1 MARLYDLY
9 KSEIRPNLQQK
20 LGFGNLHQVPKLQ
33 KVTLNVG
40 TGHKGLDNK
49 EIVEEAVRTL
59 ATITGQKPVL
69 TKARKAVSNF
79 KIRDGWQV
87 GVKVTLRGAMMYEF
101 VDRLISVTIPRIKDF
116 RGMNPR
122 SFDGRGNFSFGVQEQ
137 NIFPEVN
144 LDKIKHTIGMD
155 VTISIQSDGDRSSYA
170 LLKEFGMPF
179 RRDSDKL
186 HGFQVE
192 EDK

>member
-1 MARLYDLY
+1 MARLYEQY
-9 KSEIRPNLQQK
+9 KTEIRPNLMKK
-20 LGFGNLHQVPKLQ
+20 LGLGNIHQVPKLQ
-33 KVTLNVG
+33 KVTLNIG
-40 TGHKGLDNK
+40 TGNKGLANK

-59 ATITGQKPVL
+59 TTISGQKPVL

-87 GVKVTLRGAMMYEF
+87 GVKVTLRGPMMYEF
-101 VDRLISVTIPRIKDF
+101 MDRLIAVTIPRIKDF

-122 SFDGRGNFSFGVQEQ
+122 SFDGRGNYSFGVQEQ

-155 VTISIQSDGDRSSYA
+155 ITISIASDGDRSSYA
-170 LLKEFGMPF
+170 LLKDFGMPF
-179 RRDSDKL
+179 RRESDKF
-186 HGFQVE
+186 HGFQAE
-192 EDK
+192 EEK